1 MSKQIRENF
10 FSESNEQMLDRLLYD
25 DVKRRTG
32 TLLDDR
38 QKQRLVK
45 TVKHYMGEVYRVN
58 GTGNV
63 TIQNLNKEVLTAVI
77 PDYMSYLR
85 RQTEVET
92 SSVSEIDVITSSDP
106 LKTDVGT
113 RFALM
118 QEKRNE
124 GKAKPPAPP
133 DFRVPLD
140 EEGPAAL
147 DLFEQVKKLREAEAS
162 RNAQALEEQKKLAV
176 ETQLRPIEA
185 GALVRSRAI
194 DNEIPSTLA
203 TPPDLRNV
211 LFGNGNG
218 GVNAIKT
225 PYRQS
230 QSGLAE
236 ANPTIAVPTVNTS
249 KPVLPQDFVQREDD
263 ILNYKENEFNFF
275 AYSAD
280 RNWLVSTGE
289 NRYNFSILFNAGNPV
304 GTTFRNNTSTQR
316 SFKNITRIELVK
328 CILPVE
334 GVDVMIDISGTSNA
348 FKSSLNTN
356 ALSFPYLMVYTPELD
371 NNNTGTN
378 YNLDNAFG
386 VIQYDANWI
395 SDNNYASQR
404 GGYIAMIPKFMKC
417 QKVYYPTPLSTLQKI
432 TVRIQR
438 PDGTLLSAVPDTLT
452 VSGLTMS
459 QFITGANQ
467 GALNYYVGNDS
478 LGAGASRYIWIQTST
493 WFSRYM
499 FNVGDRIQLQGLNFT
514 TAITGAANVGTA
526 PADLLNFLQNPQ
538 GLLVVNIGYT
548 AGATPI
554 YYSGPNNVGYA
565 NYIIVDT
572 RYTDPTVSGST
583 AISPFGG
590 TTAAGTALNT
600 AISGVANVFT
610 TPNGG
615 VINLS
620 HQTQVV
626 FRIITR
632 DMDAASRLRP
642 DNLN

>member
-10 FSESNEQMLDRLLYD
+10 FSETNEQMLDRLLYD

-32 TLLDDR
+32 TTLDER
-38 QKQRLVK
+38 QKSRLVK

-58 GTGNV
+58 GNTNL
-63 TIQNLNKEVLTAVI
+63 QNLNKEVLTAVI
-77 PDYMSYLR
+77 PDYMAYLR

-92 SSVSEIDVITSSDP
+92 SSVSEVEVITKNNDP

-113 RFALM
+113 RFAIM
-118 QEKRNE
+118 QETRNE

-133 DFRVPLD
+133 DFRVPLNED
-140 EEGPAAL
+140 GPAAL
-147 DLFEQVKKLREAEAS
+147 DLFEQVKKLREAEAT
-162 RNAQALEEQKKLAV
+162 RNAQAMEENKKLMT
-176 ETQLRPIEA
+176 EQQLRPIEA
-185 GALVRSRAI
+185 GALIRSRAI
-194 DNEIPSTLA
+194 ENEIPTSTYN
-203 TPPDLRNV
+203 PPDLRNV

-218 GVNAIKT
+218 GVMNGIRT

-236 ANPTIAVPTVNTS
+236 ANPTIAVPQVNTS

-263 ILNYKENEFNFF
+263 IQNYKENEFNFF

-304 GTTFRNNTSTQR
+304 GTTFRNNTSSQR

-334 GVDVMIDISGTSNA
+334 GVDVMIDISGTANA
-348 FKSSLNTN
+348 FKTTLNTN

-371 NNNTGTN
+371 NNNAGTN

-386 VIQYDANWI
+386 VVQYDANWI

-438 PDGTLLSAVPDTLT
+438 PDGSLLSSIPDTLT

-467 GALNYYVGNDS
+467 GALNYYVGVDS
-478 LGAGASRYIWIQTST
+478 QGAGASRYIWIQTST
-493 WFSRYM
+493 WFNRFM
-499 FNVGDRIQLQGLNFT
+499 FNIGDRINLQGLNFT
-514 TAITGAANVGTA
+514 STVTGAANVGTA
-526 PADLLNFLQNPQ
+526 PADLLNFLQNPA
-538 GLLVVNIGYT
+538 GLLVVNVGYT
-548 AGATPI
+548 AGAGPI

-565 NYIIVDT
+565 NYIIVDA
-572 RYTDPTVSGST
+572 RYTDPTTSGSVL
-583 AISPFGG
+583 ISPYGG
-590 TTAAGTALNT
+590 TTTTGSALNT

-610 TPNGG
+610 SPNGG